1 MSILL
6 YALASL
12 GLLASYLTWAG
23 SRNAPLAYED
33 EDGFHLVRCDECNRF
48 KRCGQ
53 ERRCVLGYPIRSSFF
68 HHRRPARESPVPGA
82 AP

>member
-6 YALASL
+6 CALAIL

-23 SRNAPLAYED
+23 NKNAPVAYED
-33 EDGFHLVRCDECNRF
+33 EDGFHIVRCDECNRF

-53 ERRCVLGYPIRSSFF
+53 ERRCVLGYPTRFAFF
-68 HHRRPARESPVPGA
+68 HRRRPARGCPVPGS
-82 AP
+82 PS